1 MAIWG
6 IYVKVE
12 GSERFFGVL
21 LSISPFEI
29 TYIFFFKMRFSF
41 FKVPGTLLNFK
52 LVGFFPGTRCFF
64 VFHVFV
70 GFKVKSK
77 VLSQGINKRHEGFT
91 VHARGI

>member
-1 MAIWG
+1 MLKLRGASVFLVCSFP
-6 IYVKVE
+6 YHLSK
-12 GSERFFGVL
+12 L
-21 LSISPFEI
+21 LTI
-29 TYIFFFKMRFSF
+29 FFKMRFSF
-41 FKVPGTLLNFK
+41 FKFPGTLLNFK
-52 LVGFFPGTRCFF
+52 LVVFFPGTRCFF